1 MNKFLTSNSASMRLA
16 RTIVQGLLGV
26 IVSYIDVIVGH
37 TTLTPEMRPVI
48 VAAVMA
54 VLSPIMSMLGGDED
68 SVA

>member
-26 IVSYIDVIVGH
+26 LVSYIDVIVGH

-54 VLSPIMSMLGGDED
+54 VLSPIMAVLGGDED

>member
-26 IVSYIDVIVGH
+26 IVSYIDVMVGH
-37 TTLTPEMRPVI
+37 TTLTPEMRPMV

-54 VLSPIMSMLGGDED
+54 VLSPIMAVLGGDED

>member
-37 TTLTPEMRPVI
+37 TTLTPEMRPMV

-54 VLSPIMSMLGGDED
+54 VLSPIMAVLGGDED